1 MVTDFLRSERYFGL
15 FSLSYVLSVLDG
27 YIVRFKVKRRIPRFR
42 MREHLSTEP
51 S

>member
-15 FSLSYVLSVLDG
+15 FSLSLRTFGIKWRDALQLSPFFDS
-27 YIVRFKVKRRIPRFR
+27 K
-42 MREHLSTEP
+42 LSGEFLILGWE